1 MILQSMI
8 LMKMEILNDKSM
20 NSLIKIQN
28 AIETKKIAQTN
39 DAELMLLIKKLCLMV
54 SVQKSPEKELAMI
67 VVDGIKRNFKG
78 YALNEFVIAFELF
91 IDGKLGLA
99 DHKHFQTFDFIYLR
113 KIMDEYKI
121 KFRGKA
127 MIESRNA
134 NQLVLTE
141 TTTKKPI
148 EEQQKDD
155 YDYILNGYNKET
167 KEFPKGSDFASAY
180 DYAIIEKLIV
190 LNTAQKKKIK
200 EMTIKSLKSQ
210 MNSAKI
216 KGLKIEQSF
225 IKSILTNDV
234 GIKTQCKI
242 DSFKMYVKSKCKA

>member
-1 MILQSMI
+1 
-8 LMKMEILNDKSM
+8 
-20 NSLIKIQN
+20 
-28 AIETKKIAQTN
+28 
-39 DAELMLLIKKLCLMV
+39 
-54 SVQKSPEKELAMI
+54 
-67 VVDGIKRNFKG
+67 
-78 YALNEFVIAFELF
+78 
-91 IDGKLGLA
+91 
-99 DHKHFQTFDFIYLR
+99 LR
-113 KIMDEYKI
+113 KIMEEYKT

>member
-1 MILQSMI
+1 
-8 LMKMEILNDKSM
+8 MEILNDKSM

-39 DAELMLLIKKLCLMV
+39 DAELMVLIKKLCLMV

-91 IDGKLGLA
+91 IDGKLGLN

-113 KIMDEYKI
+113 KIMEEYKT

-141 TTTKKPI
+141 TTTPKPLA
-148 EEQQKDD
+148 EQQKDD
-155 YDYILNGYNKET
+155 YDYILNGYKQTNQ
-167 KEFPKGSDFASAY
+167 FPVGSNFENAY
-180 DYAIIEKLIV
+180 DHAVNNKLIV